1 MEEREKILVVD
12 DEKGVRELLK
22 QILTDAG
29 YEVIT
34 ASDGEE
40 ALLALSTES
49 PHVMTLDIKMPVMS
63 GMEVLARL
71 SHDLPDVCLIMVTA
85 IADVS
90 SAVEAMKLGALDY
103 ITKPFDRE
111 EVIQKIRRAI
121 QAWHQLSQRRESQT
135 KLRDSIT
142 GQTDRMRQQFDELV
156 MSLSR
161 EYRLLQQMAAQQP
174 DKGKGAM
181 SELPPEL
188 RSPIASFE
196 EFRDALLRILRRS

>member
-1 MEEREKILVVD
+1 MEAREKILVVD

-40 ALLALSTES
+40 ALQTLWLES
-49 PHVMTLDIKMPVMS
+49 PQVMTLDIKMPVLS
-63 GMEVLARL
+63 GTEVLARL
-71 SHDLPDVCLIMVTA
+71 SRDQPDVCLLVVTA

-111 EVIQKIRRAI
+111 EVVQKVRNAI
-121 QAWHQLSQRRESQT
+121 QVWQLLSQKRQSQT
-135 KLRDSIT
+135 KLRESIT
-142 GQTDRMRQQFDELV
+142 EQTERMQSQFDELL

-161 EYRLLQQMAAQQP
+161 EYKLLQHVAARQP
-174 DKGKGAM
+174 DKGKAAM

-188 RSPIASFE
+188 RRPIASFE